1 MHHIFT
7 HTCSGIAQS
16 SVIAI
21 WLSINNWYS
30 WNGKHV
36 PDRFAHHYASEWI
49 RHSPCH
55 ARLTS
60 NNKNHHEMWDEK
72 QKNCSV
78 LLLYPN
84 CVRWCLHIELKGT
97 TPDIG
102 KQISAW
108 VTYTS
113 SEQRMHLHVLSP
125 FFFYISTVARHI
137 DWVDYMTLECEIH
150 HECQCCG
157 TYIHTLFDSN
167 CMTTTSARLSI
178 VNRTKRSISVM
189 FLLLLLSLQFSQQ
202 QKKAS
207 VSGRENLIERR
218 FNRIESRLKFHSAS
232 VRARI
237 RFGRFH
243 TI

>member
-1 MHHIFT
+1 MKWQTRTRSICTSLCFGMNSTFT
-7 HTCSGIAQS
+7 M
-16 SVIAI
+16 
-21 WLSINNWYS
+21 
-30 WNGKHV
+30 
-36 PDRFAHHYASEWI
+36 
-49 RHSPCH
+49 PC
-55 ARLTS
+55 TF
-60 NNKNHHEMWDEK
+60 DK
-72 QKNCSV
+72 QQQEPPRN
-78 LLLYPN
+78 
-84 CVRWCLHIELKGT
+84 VRWKTKKLFGFAFVPELCSLVFAYWTERHNTRHRKTNFRLSHIH
-97 TPDIG
+97 
-102 KQISAW
+102 KQRAADAFACP
-108 VTYTS
+108 VA
-113 SEQRMHLHVLSP
+113 V